1 MDDGWMDGGWMD
13 GRGWRYGWYV
23 GDGGICK

>member
-1 MDDGWMDGGWMD
+1 MDGRRVDGRRVD

-23 GDGGICK
+23 GDGRICK